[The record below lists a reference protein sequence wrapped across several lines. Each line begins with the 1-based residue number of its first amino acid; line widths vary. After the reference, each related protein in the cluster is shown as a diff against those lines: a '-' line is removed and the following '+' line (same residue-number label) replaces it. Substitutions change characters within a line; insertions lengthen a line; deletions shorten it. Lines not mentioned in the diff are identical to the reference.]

1 MKQSHYLV
9 KRGEDVAK
17 GIVQQ
22 EEENGDHRRQEKA
35 TSKIII

>member
-22 EEENGDHRRQEKA
+22 EENGDHRRQEKA